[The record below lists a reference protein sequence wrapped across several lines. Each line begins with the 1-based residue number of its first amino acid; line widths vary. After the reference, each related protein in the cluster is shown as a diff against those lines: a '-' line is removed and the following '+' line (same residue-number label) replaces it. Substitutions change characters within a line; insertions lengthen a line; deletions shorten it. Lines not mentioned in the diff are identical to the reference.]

1 MCGLAQHYL
10 HKYRALHSHLEGAA
24 ALTTGG
30 GGGGGEDDEGSAI
43 DRRRGRALLAS
54 PREILLKRELAEVT
68 AERNQNLL
76 YYLWKKDAASHMEVR
91 VTPSF
96 TQRASRRVDL
106 AGTLSFLHDSF
117 WCRAGVS
124 LLIG

>member
-1 MCGLAQHYL
+1 MKGRLRGWAWVDLVQHYL

-24 ALTTGG
+24 VLT
-30 GGGGGEDDEGSAI
+30 DKFI

-76 YYLWKKDAASHMEVR
+76 YYLWKKDAASHMEVSLSACH
-91 VTPSF
+91 P
-96 TQRASRRVDL
+96 AS
-106 AGTLSFLHDSF
+106 
-117 WCRAGVS
+117 
-124 LLIG
+124 